1 MTLVMCD
8 LGGTNCRFTTPD
20 GGGGIDRDRIVALKN
35 DDFTDFLSA
44 LQAYRNGA
52 GIGPIEQLI
61 VALAAPALA
70 SEVQL
75 TNRDWVLSKHEL
87 STALEGAEVA
97 FLNDLQAVA
106 LGLDATGLRT
116 RRLNEGHPDPLG
128 NRLVVNFGTGFNTA
142 VLAPDRTVLACEAGH
157 ATFPAETAFD
167 RQLQDWAGT
176 LYGRCS
182 LDRVLS
188 GSGLVA
194 IHDLVR
200 GEQSGKTSHAIL
212 TAALRGDD
220 GDAVQACHE
229 FCRIAGRA
237 TGDHALTFFATGGVW
252 ISGGLGR
259 ALWPLL
265 NAPDSGF
272 LQNCFR
278 KGRMQALAEALP
290 IYVIEGDEAPLF
302 GCLQFARARM

>member
-20 GGGGIDRDRIVALKN
+20 GGGGIDRDRILALKN

-116 RRLNEGHPDPLG
+116 RQLNQGHPDPLG

-142 VLAPDRTVLACEAGH
+142 VLAPDGTVLACEAGH
-157 ATFPAETAFD
+157 ADRKQISFNFPARTCERRQNTS
-167 RQLQDWAGT
+167 QLQH
-176 LYGRCS
+176 CN
-182 LDRVLS
+182 LDPTVRPFRYV
-188 GSGLVA
+188 GKVA
-194 IHDLVR
+194 QLMVGDLVSNR
-200 GEQSGKTSHAIL
+200 KCSH
-212 TAALRGDD
+212 
-220 GDAVQACHE
+220 V
-229 FCRIAGRA
+229 
-237 TGDHALTFFATGGVW
+237 
-252 ISGGLGR
+252 
-259 ALWPLL
+259 
-265 NAPDSGF
+265 N
-272 LQNCFR
+272 
-278 KGRMQALAEALP
+278 
-290 IYVIEGDEAPLF
+290 
-302 GCLQFARARM
+302 